1 LKSDNIHREAKFK
14 STTKNL
20 GEIRT
25 FINNILL
32 NIKIS
37 EEEKDKIILAVDEAC
52 TNIIKH
58 AYKLSPNNDILIKVN
73 LNNSELQIRI
83 IDYGESFD
91 PSTVPIPDI
100 KELYREHKVGGLGL
114 HLIRSLMDE
123 VNFNAVPG
131 VQNEV
136 TLKKFLPQA
145 L

>member
-123 VNFNAVPG
+123 VDFNAVPG